1 MIPQIFFATH
11 NINGIRQDQSKLDR
25 ILSFSAEHNIDVL
38 VLTETNLLASAKRF
52 ININT
57 SKFGYISYWSEASDK
72 IKGSGVGILIA
83 DHLVKYIH
91 KVDVTSVPHYITK
104 VSLCFKGCYLQI
116 YGIYYPPSD
125 RTTQQS
131 ILKYIKQEHLI
142 NKKHLYY
149 HSVILG
155 DFNSVIDGSLDK
167 SGNSRFYKQLS
178 SLINFL
184 LNNLYIDTYRFLHPQ
199 TKAYTW
205 RAHRHTHTIASR
217 IDHI

>member
-1 MIPQIFFATH
+1 MQRYINLLESDILSDNDDIQQHQSQYQPSIPTIHPSKKNMIPQIFFATH

-25 ILSFSAEHNIDVL
+25 ILSFSAEYNIDVL
-38 VLTETNLLASAKRF
+38 VLIETNLLASAKRF
-52 ININT
+52 INVNT

-142 NKKHLYY
+142 NKNHLYY

-155 DFNSVIDGSLDK
+155 EIG
-167 SGNSRFYKQLS
+167 
-178 SLINFL
+178 
-184 LNNLYIDTYRFLHPQ
+184 
-199 TKAYTW
+199 
-205 RAHRHTHTIASR
+205 RASCRER
-217 IDHI
+217 V